1 MSGGGS
7 KPRGGK
13 IGTSIR
19 SMTVS
24 AEGIANAEKE
34 LAALAN
40 KLNDVRQ
47 RMMDSARRY
56 QASEKTVAALEMELA
71 KSQKEVMLSSKSE
84 KVLFLDLL
92 VLGIDIFHSLHLQV
106 DSLKSQHNYI
116 EKQLASLETASN
128 PQEDELDRLN
138 ELKNIISAEEREID
152 RLTNG
157 SKELKEK
164 VGLEVGTSSF
174 NSFTSRELPD
184 RSCISFSFLE
194 RRLNVEIYV
203 YICI

>member
-84 KVLFLDLL
+84 RYFSWICWYWALTFFTPF
-92 VLGIDIFHSLHLQV
+92 I
-106 DSLKSQHNYI
+106 Y
-116 EKQLASLETASN
+116 
-128 PQEDELDRLN
+128 
-138 ELKNIISAEEREID
+138 
-152 RLTNG
+152 RLTA
-157 SKELKEK
+157 
-164 VGLEVGTSSF
+164 
-174 NSFTSRELPD
+174 
-184 RSCISFSFLE
+184 
-194 RRLNVEIYV
+194 
-203 YICI
+203 